1 MGGAS
6 PVGPMAGP
14 RWPMLGLLAFAE
26 LLGMTVWFSATA
38 VAPQL
43 AEAWALGTAG
53 AAWLTMAVQLG
64 FVTGAAGSALLNL
77 ADIWPA
83 RRLFV
88 ATSLAA
94 AVVNAAVVWAP
105 GAAVGLVLRFLTG
118 VLLAGVYP
126 PAMKMAA
133 TWFRAERGLAI
144 GTLVGALTI
153 GSAVPHLTRALGG
166 WDWPVVVLASSGLA
180 TVGAA
185 LVAAGYRDG
194 PFAFP
199 SAPFSW
205 ALAAGVMRERG
216 VRLANLGYLGH
227 MWELYACWTL
237 IALFFHDYFLAGG
250 APAAS
255 ARTLAGTIAFS
266 AIAIGGLGAV
276 LAGAW
281 ADRLGRERVT
291 IVSLAVS
298 GGCALAIGWLTFL
311 PAWALVGIAL
321 VWGFAVVADSA
332 QYSAIVTEM
341 APSHAVGTA
350 LTLQT
355 SMGFLLT
362 VFTIWM
368 AARVSEW
375 LGWGPAFSLLAIGP
389 AFGIVAMT
397 RLRRARVADH
407 TMRGAIRT

>member
-1 MGGAS
+1 
-6 PVGPMAGP
+6 
-14 RWPMLGLLAFAE
+14 
-26 LLGMTVWFSATA
+26 
-38 VAPQL
+38 
-43 AEAWALGTAG
+43 
-53 AAWLTMAVQLG
+53 
-64 FVTGAAGSALLNL
+64 
-77 ADIWPA
+77 
-83 RRLFV
+83 
-88 ATSLAA
+88 
-94 AVVNAAVVWAP
+94 
-105 GAAVGLVLRFLTG
+105 
-118 VLLAGVYP
+118 
-126 PAMKMAA
+126 
-133 TWFRAERGLAI
+133 
-144 GTLVGALTI
+144 
-153 GSAVPHLTRALGG
+153 
-166 WDWPVVVLASSGLA
+166 
-180 TVGAA
+180 
-185 LVAAGYRDG
+185 
-194 PFAFP
+194 
-199 SAPFSW
+199 
-205 ALAAGVMRERG
+205 
-216 VRLANLGYLGH
+216 
-227 MWELYACWTL
+227 
-237 IALFFHDYFLAGG
+237 
-250 APAAS
+250 AS

-321 VWGFAVVADSA
+321 VWGVAVVADSA

-389 AFGIVAMT
+389 AFGIVA
-397 RLRRARVADH
+397 
-407 TMRGAIRT
+407 

>member
-1 MGGAS
+1 
-6 PVGPMAGP
+6 
-14 RWPMLGLLAFAE
+14 
-26 LLGMTVWFSATA
+26 MTLWFSATA
-38 VAPQL
+38 VASQL
-43 AEAWALGTAG
+43 VEAWGLGPAG

-105 GAAVGLVLRFLTG
+105 TPGAGLLFRFLTG

-144 GTLVGALTI
+144 GALVGALTI
-153 GSAVPHLTRALGG
+153 GSAVPHLTRALGS
-166 WDWPVVVLASSGLA
+166 WDWPVVVLASSGFA
-180 TVGAA
+180 IAGAA

-194 PFAFP
+194 PYAFP
-199 SAPFSW
+199 AAPFSW
-205 ALAAGVMRERG
+205 SLVAEVLRERK

-227 MWELYACWTL
+227 MWELYACWAL
-237 IALFFHDYFLAGG
+237 IALFFHDYFLAAG
-250 APAAS
+250 AS
-255 ARTLAGTIAFS
+255 ASASRTLAGTVAFS
-266 AIAIGGLGAV
+266 AIAIGGLGSV

-298 GGCALAIGWLTFL
+298 GGCALVIGWLTFL
-311 PAWALVGIAL
+311 PAWALVSIAL
-321 VWGFAVVADSA
+321 VWGFAIVADSA
-332 QYSAIVTEM
+332 QYSALMTEV

-362 VFTIWM
+362 VFTIWLG
-368 AARVSEW
+368 ARVSAW
-375 LGWGPAFSLLAIGP
+375 LGWGPAFSLLALGP
-389 AFGIVAMT
+389 AFGIGAMA
-397 RLRRARVADH
+397 RLQRVRYQE
-407 TMRGAIRT
+407 RGAEVVARA